1 MSQQTKQQTK
11 NAALDVVDTVKRGDA
26 PSNDQ
31 VTKVID
37 KTQQFL
43 EEKKFDPNVA
53 GTQVRLFLR
62 LKQFCKIR
70 SDSTLSKERCL
81 FLTEYY

>member
-53 GTQVRLFLR
+53 GTQVRLF
-62 LKQFCKIR
+62 F
-70 SDSTLSKERCL
+70 
-81 FLTEYY
+81 